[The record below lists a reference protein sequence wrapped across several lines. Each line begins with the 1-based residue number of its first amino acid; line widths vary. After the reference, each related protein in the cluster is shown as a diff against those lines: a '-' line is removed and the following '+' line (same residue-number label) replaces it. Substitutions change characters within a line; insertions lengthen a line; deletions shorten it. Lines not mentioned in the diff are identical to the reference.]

1 MRVQQMQYQHDHD
14 TKQLRQEL
22 QQLQSARAATEDR
35 VQSLVKQS
43 SQLEEQLF
51 EGERQAANT
60 SMQMQEQIRQAQSA
74 QAAAEG
80 QVQTLTLRIKHL
92 ESQLQRQSEAT
103 AESRAQVETLELR
116 MTEMNRVC
124 TESQQK
130 LASTSLELSA
140 LEQHAAAMHAAA
152 ERECRSSSLLFCQR
166 LVMIAGCRRRRSAR
180 RPAVERVGTCGIS
193 SHH

>member
-1 MRVQQMQYQHDHD
+1 
-14 TKQLRQEL
+14 L
-22 QQLQSARAATEDR
+22 ARAAAESR
-35 VQSLVKQS
+35 VKLIMTQESELQ
-43 SQLEEQLF
+43 EQLLQ
-51 EGERQAANT
+51 GERQSANT

-140 LEQHAAAMHAAA
+140 LEQHAAAMQAAA
-152 ERECRSSSLLFCQR
+152 ERECRSTALLFCQR

-180 RPAVERVGTCGIS
+180 RPAVERVGTCSIS